1 MKLSTG
7 FLLTMAV
14 LVIVITITLWSSCN
28 SYSPYS
34 GASGL
39 LGSPFEGFQGSA
51 LNPKPYGYTTYPC
64 NKPLDS
70 MDHRMIVDPSVNE
83 SCKKVAGFRGLH
95 CSDNA
100 PFKEMDIY
108 SLAQGGCDGTNSA
121 GLSNSRG
128 YLCLDQN
135 QLQQLKTRGGNTSSA
150 CGSQIGAAC

>member
-14 LVIVITITLWSSCN
+14 LVIVITITLWNSCN

-34 GASGL
+34 NASSL
-39 LGSPFEGFQGSA
+39 RGSPFEGFQGTG
-51 LNPKPYGYTTYPC
+51 LKPKPYEYTTYPC
-64 NKPLDS
+64 NKSIDS
-70 MDHRMIVDPSVNE
+70 MNNRLFSDPSVTQD
-83 SCKKVAGFRGLH
+83 CKKASGFRGLQ
-95 CSDNA
+95 CSDNT

-108 SLAQGGCDGTNSA
+108 SLAQGGCDGSNSS

-135 QLQQLKTRGGNTSSA
+135 QTQMLRTRGGNTSSS
-150 CGSQIGAAC
+150 CNSQIGPC